1 MDPKDIVIEEV
12 KEFSEEVV
20 AAVQHLI
27 TLEGSH
33 YQPFSDDDLKEM
45 IQNPHGFLYIARDA
59 STKAIAGM
67 VFLAI
72 YRIPYAKKAYIDD
85 VVIDE
90 KFRGRGVA
98 TRLLEKSIEEAKKH
112 QVSYVM
118 LTAHPTRVA
127 NNLYEKLGFQKR
139 ETNVYRL
146 YI

>member
-1 MDPKDIVIEEV
+1 MDAQDIVIEQV
-12 KEFSEEVV
+12 KEFSKDIV

-33 YQPFSDDDLKEM
+33 YQPFTDNDLQEM

-59 STKAIAGM
+59 STKEIAGM

-72 YRIPYAKKAYIDD
+72 YRIPYVKKAYIDD

-90 KFRGRGVA
+90 KFRKRGIA
-98 TRLLEKSIEEAKKH
+98 TRLLEKTIAEAKK
-112 QVSYVM
+112 QQASYIM
-118 LTAHPTRVA
+118 LTAHPARVA

-139 ETNVYRL
+139 ESNVYRL
-146 YI
+146 YL